1 VDPDRRWIYITNRVA
16 LGPLKVL
23 LRMVWVA
30 VDMLEQMTA
39 RRVVV
44 DLPGIDIQEQ
54 ITWQKIQNHLLHGQ
68 DGA

>member
-1 VDPDRRWIYITNRVA
+1 
-16 LGPLKVL
+16 
-23 LRMVWVA
+23 MVWVA

-54 ITWQKIQNHLLHGQ
+54 ITWQKIRNHLLHGQ